1 MNLKGTHREKAPSN
15 KTLALIKSKTM
26 YIGVVGTLN
35 QLFIR
40 GSYAEKKIFEK
51 NKVVTCK
58 TPFFVIGLFCTHH
71 SICLN
76 IGF

>member
-15 KTLALIKSKTM
+15 KTLALIKSKTV

-40 GSYAEKKIFEK
+40 GS
-51 NKVVTCK
+51 
-58 TPFFVIGLFCTHH
+58 
-71 SICLN
+71 
-76 IGF
+76 